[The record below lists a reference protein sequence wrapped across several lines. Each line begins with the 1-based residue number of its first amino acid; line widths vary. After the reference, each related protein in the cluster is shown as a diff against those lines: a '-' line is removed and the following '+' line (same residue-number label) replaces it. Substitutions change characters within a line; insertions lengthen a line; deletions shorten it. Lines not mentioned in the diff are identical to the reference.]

1 MSYEENIRSIKTLR
15 ELWNANV
22 SQALWQA
29 ARGFDR
35 IQQAEILFS
44 FVREYSNGSD
54 EARLLVAGKEV
65 SEDFL
70 RGLRR
75 TATAQRSSRRSKQG
89 KQRLDEYSDAM
100 QMVPQ
105 LPAFDGEAAWPS
117 YGWEDGLP
125 RVATGVPDRVSRLKG
140 LGNAIVPQVAYEI
153 VKGIAEIERG
163 LNEPN
168 QIDPRPHR

>member
-1 MSYEENIRSIKTLR
+1 MTFEENKRSIETLR

-29 ARGFDR
+29 ARGLDR
-35 IQQAEILFS
+35 VQQAEVLYS
-44 FVREYSNGSD
+44 FVRQYSEGSD
-54 EARLLVAGKEV
+54 QARLLMAGAKA

-75 TATAQRSSRRSKQG
+75 EATAKRSSRRSGKG
-89 KQRLDEYSDAM
+89 KQRSAEYPDAL
-100 QMVPQ
+100 QVVSQ

-125 RVATGVPDRVSRLKG
+125 RVATGVGERVSRLKG

-153 VKGIAEIERG
+153 LREIAK
-163 LNEPN
+163 L
-168 QIDPRPHR
+168 